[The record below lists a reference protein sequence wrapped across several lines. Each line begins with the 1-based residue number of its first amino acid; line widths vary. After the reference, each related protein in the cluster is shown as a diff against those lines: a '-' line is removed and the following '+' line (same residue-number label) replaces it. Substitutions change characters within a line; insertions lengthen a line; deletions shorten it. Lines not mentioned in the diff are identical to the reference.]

1 MPGGNL
7 RGATPPT
14 DGESGDLPC
23 VDKRDTKADRA
34 TPALPAF
41 AGFVVIR
48 TCPTGPGFGLTGQA
62 VSTDTTTD
70 PRKQPTQRRTPEA
83 PEGRR
88 RSPKAIVDAD
98 RIQLM
103 PDVH

>member
-1 MPGGNL
+1 MSGEGMHGTGRVSQEEAMPGGNL

-34 TPALPAF
+34 TPALPAS

-48 TCPTGPGFGLTGQA
+48 TCPTGPGFGLTG
-62 VSTDTTTD
+62 
-70 PRKQPTQRRTPEA
+70 
-83 PEGRR
+83 
-88 RSPKAIVDAD
+88 
-98 RIQLM
+98 
-103 PDVH
+103 